1 MTSEI
6 AFSGVGAKPQGW
18 DAYVAGCSRLFWD
31 PIPTNNTNQIESIL
45 IGIVYFVFG
54 RVTYITVLYQCFK
67 RFSFMVWIF
76 VVLRSRYYTK
86 HIYII
91 TKSYY
96 RGVISLNICQ
106 RGLGATERGHRFM
119 ESTKQGKCSGI
130 PMVQKKV

>member
-18 DAYVAGCSRLFWD
+18 DAYVAGYCRLFWD
-31 PIPTNNTNQIESIL
+31 LIPTNNMNKIESL
-45 IGIVYFVFG
+45 LVGIVYFVFG
-54 RVTYITVLYQCFK
+54 RVICISVLYYRFI
-67 RFSFMVWIF
+67 RFSFI
-76 VVLRSRYYTK
+76 YYIK

-106 RGLGATERGHRFM
+106 RGLRATERGHRFM

-130 PMVQKKV
+130 PMVQKKISIRFG